1 MASASDIKI
10 NVSLD
15 MDLTTEVAWR
25 YRQVSEDDYA
35 TEPTVLGDAII
46 EAAARQLVEKLATDK
61 DRWRSWQNTV
71 HERMLAAIDARIE
84 PILDE
89 AFTRPIPRTNAFGE
103 RVGSGNDT
111 TLTELVISE
120 AHAMLR
126 RTNNRSSHDQ
136 TPLDKALAQASRA
149 AVEGELAEAIAAAK
163 AEVVDTM
170 RQAAAAA
177 LAAQLAKAQ
186 GLA

>member
-1 MASASDIKI
+1 MSGDMTI
-10 NVSLD
+10 NVELGL
-15 MDLTTEVAWR
+15 DLTTEVSWR

-61 DRWRSWQNTV
+61 DRWRSWQTTV

-111 TLTELVISE
+111 TLTELVVSE

-126 RTNNRSSHDQ
+126 RTNNRGHDQ